1 MARINGWTHLNRVHR
16 APHDSGQ
23 NEAKRYAAIG
33 EALVTGQTIRW
44 NYFQATD
51 GLDKEQIDLLSVE
64 EIKKR
69 EEDAVEHDAWHGEF
83 HMILPQGLMVSQAQQ
98 VTV

>member
-23 NEAKRYAAIG
+23 NEAERSNAVIG

-51 GLDKEQIDLLSVE
+51 GLDNKETRRGCE
-64 EIKKR
+64 
-69 EEDAVEHDAWHGEF
+69 
-83 HMILPQGLMVSQAQQ
+83 AQCMENF
-98 VTV
+98 T